1 MKKLLLSLLTL
12 SASFF
17 LSGIATAQKV
27 QQNFD
32 VQVVEEKN
40 TTNDFCFVRF
50 PDSGPSIKN
59 HIPYILKEVLHA
71 PQGHTLRL
79 ERKETDRLGYT
90 HYRYKQLIGGVE
102 VEDSYIYVHEF
113 NHRLVSVNGA
123 FFKIADG
130 SSRSVIAESKARES
144 LQSNV
149 VFEPGKF
156 LYFRDS
162 LDLKLAYKYV
172 VRGINQ
178 WEPSGIVYVD
188 AVTGNVIKRFSEQKN
203 VSVQSTV
210 NTRYNGQ
217 VEITSDSA
225 ANGIFTLVDSTRG
238 NGIEVRNLNGINAY
252 SPSADITDTSSSW
265 TQEGY
270 SSGALDVMYALE
282 KTYDYFSAVYGR
294 NSIDNAG
301 MHLTGLVNFG
311 TSNFS
316 YYFGNS
322 FVFGLGV
329 GSTPPYT
336 PFDIVAHE
344 YVHGIVDYSAAFS
357 TAYEPLAINE
367 SFCDILAVAA
377 EQYVKGG
384 PVDYSIGEEVNQFQI
399 PLRSMKI
406 PKITGLADT
415 YNGQNYGIDVYS
427 RATVQDFWFYLLCEG
442 GYGVND
448 LLSNYK
454 VDGIGIDKASAIAY
468 RALTVYLGP
477 SSGFIQSRTA
487 TIQAAID
494 LFGAC
499 SDEVKQVTRA
509 WYAVG
514 VGTDYTDGVAAQAYP
529 STEEACLGNS
539 ISFVNLCVNASTY
552 SWNYGD
558 GQTSSAPNNPH
569 TYTTPG
575 DYIITLIVTGSSVCN
590 TDDTLTLS
598 MHIQD
603 YSNITPPSCIVT
615 RTGAGDTRGIYEVN
629 INDIT
634 HKSGSSFE
642 ENYMDFTC
650 KGAFKVYEN
659 DNFIVNVLNGVQF
672 AERVSLFIDYNNNG
686 SFASNEQFFYYN
698 ATAPLKSLILYPSTA
713 VLNTPLRM
721 RVTSTNNWA
730 QTCTNIQY
738 GQAEDYS
745 IIISSVDSAPT
756 AEFTVSDTIAITNKT
771 ITFTN
776 LTRQTQNVLW
786 LFPGGIPASS
796 TSYNPVVTYPID
808 GYYPVTL
815 IAINAFG
822 ADTITKMNYIHAIS
836 SYNMCSTVS
845 TVNELTGS
853 LYDPGGPNGN
863 FNYQSN
869 PCDFVIEPECADSI
883 FINFTE
889 FQIGLGDDTYLKV
902 FDSDK
907 NGNSYTLFNGNG
919 FLLPGQLVATHGKV
933 RIRTL
938 KKQYSLSSGFA
949 LNWTT
954 TLKDSTP
961 VIASFYPVTYTPPIN
976 AGTRFINTT
985 LGPLKLNY
993 WEFGDGGSSE
1003 QESPQHEFD
1012 ASGSFPVFYR
1022 AEGCVNVD
1030 TITKFVNVQPPPQLQ
1045 LSEDSL
1051 EFTVTCGDSVT
1062 FPITL
1067 LNSGSGQMLY
1077 DVRTICNMQDTV
1089 KTLVHYSF
1097 ADSAIRAKH
1106 VLDVADIKSQP
1117 FRYEKFYGADTVAF
1131 RAALVDKQLL
1141 IFPPLTYLYDDSVY
1155 KRLAPVVN
1163 DFVER
1168 GGHVTVYYTNY
1179 NSSDIYAPLRDLD
1192 LMNAK
1197 HENNY
1202 SSIYAYSLH
1211 DTLPPLGRNLGGFGL
1226 TGALRGTLTNV
1237 LNKHKHNLVTAGEY
1251 ELFSNL
1257 RKGRGSVSM
1266 ISIFPSGISGAS
1278 VVDFFNTIIRNST
1291 DIGRYR
1297 WPSFLSY
1304 SQPVDTLNPGDSVI
1318 LNFTIKPA
1326 SLIPGSYESEI
1337 RVSYNNAPD
1346 SVSIVHL
1353 KVNISGPAKIGFDQQ
1368 CSSVDNV
1375 LRNNVDSSYINIRN
1389 TGCDTLIISGA
1400 ATNTSYF
1407 SVGVDTLLVP
1417 PGGYIPFKVYFQPD
1431 SVGLFYDSLIL
1442 ETNIGTERHC
1452 IYGRG
1457 VLPGH
1462 IAFNNS
1468 DSVLYMQACGDSAS
1482 GGFWLKN
1489 DGEYLL
1495 SYSLE
1500 GGVDQIPRKVGI
1512 MTYGVDRQ
1520 HEYANIVD
1528 ILNQNG
1534 LNVLLDTSGYLTT
1547 SDLDYFANGKN
1558 IIILPKQE
1566 YMYYN
1571 FGQFFP
1577 FYNSVMKNGGTVAI
1591 LGTDIHTA
1599 IVSSGLLVNGFS
1611 FCSLNATDT
1620 SDFTTGNCVVANDS
1634 DYFTRS
1640 MPLSFAIDST
1650 AFPLKSLPPPIQ
1662 TLVTYNG
1669 SPILAHRVNC
1679 NSGNL
1684 VYLGFDYNRYNNP
1697 QAQLLLNLVKY
1708 FNRSPFPKGVR
1719 VFPMSG
1725 SVNPGDSVYIQT
1737 SVYLDSVPEG
1747 QYPFNIIVNSSSV
1760 DVQADS
1766 TTMYVDVA
1774 DNPCAVIKTNMDS
1787 SCTSTVQFID
1797 KSLNQPVSWLW
1808 NFGDGNTST
1817 QQNPIHTYATAGTK
1831 TVRLTVSNGSGID
1844 TASNIINV
1852 RNLSSYTLGRLG
1864 FLNVG
1869 SLINFFFTPTIV
1881 SSVVSEVFWDFGDG
1895 IVSSTYTNSKSHIYS
1910 QPGTYYF
1917 SVRISTPYCSRTFYD
1932 TLVIVPTA
1940 LEQITPLSQF
1950 NIQPNPFN
1958 SSTFIN
1964 YELKDYAEVEVNVC
1978 DVAGKIVE
1986 SIQPVLKQSAGKYT
2000 LKYKTEIPGLYF
2012 VQMRINGILVSH
2024 RIVKTE

>member
-1 MKKLLLSLLTL
+1 MKKTLFYLLALSAALLLSGNAYSQRL
-12 SASFF
+12 
-17 LSGIATAQKV
+17 KEK
-27 QQNFD
+27 FD
-32 VQVVEEKN
+32 VQIVEERN
-40 TTNDFCFVRF
+40 TNSDFCFVRF

-59 HIPYILKEVLHA
+59 HIPYVLKEILHA

-102 VEDSYIYVHEF
+102 VEESYIYVHEF
-113 NHRLVSVNGA
+113 NQRIVSVNGA

-144 LQSNV
+144 LQSNELS
-149 VFEPGKF
+149 EPGKF

-162 LDLKLAYKYV
+162 LELKLAYKYV
-172 VRGINQ
+172 IPGIHQ

-188 AVTGNVIKRFSEQKN
+188 ATTGNVIKRFSEQKN
-203 VSVQSTV
+203 ISVQSTV
-210 NTRYNGQ
+210 NTLYNGQ

-225 ANGIFTLVDSTRG
+225 AIGLFTLVDSTRG
-238 NGIEVRNLNGINAY
+238 NGIEVRNLNGFNSL
-252 SPSADITDTSSSW
+252 SPSSDITDTSSSW
-265 TQEGY
+265 SQEGY
-270 SSGALDVMYALE
+270 STGALDVMYALE
-282 KTYDYFSAVYGR
+282 KSYDYFSTVFGR

-301 MHLTGLVNFG
+301 IHLTGLVNFG
-311 TSNFS
+311 TPTFS
-316 YYFGNS
+316 YYFGSS
-322 FVFGLGV
+322 FAFGMAGGNV
-329 GSTPPYT
+329 PSYT
-336 PFDIVAHE
+336 SFDIVAHE
-344 YVHGIVDYSAAFS
+344 YVHGIVNYSAAFS
-357 TAYEPLAINE
+357 TAYEPNALNE
-367 SFCDILAVAA
+367 SFCDIFSVAA
-377 EQYVKGG
+377 EHYVKGG
-384 PVDYSIGEEVNQFQI
+384 PVDYIIGEQLNQYQI
-399 PLRSMKI
+399 PIRSLKN
-406 PKITGLADT
+406 PKINGLADT
-415 YNGQNYGIDVYS
+415 YTGQNYGIDVYS
-427 RATVQDFWFYLLCEG
+427 RATVQDFWFFLLSEG

-477 SSGFIQSRTA
+477 SSGFAQSRTA
-487 TIQAAID
+487 TIQAATD

-499 SDEVKQVTRA
+499 SDEVKEVTRA

-514 VGTDYTDGVAAQAYP
+514 VGADYTDGVSAQAYA
-529 STEEACLGNS
+529 STNEACLGNT
-539 ISFVNLCVNASTY
+539 ISFVNLCTNASTY
-552 SWNYGD
+552 FWDYGD
-558 GQTSSAPNNPH
+558 GQSSTAPNSPH
-569 TYTTPG
+569 TYTAPG
-575 DYIITLIVTGSSVCN
+575 DYVITLIVTGSSVCN

-598 MHIQD
+598 MHIED

-615 RTGAGDTRGIYEVN
+615 RTGVGDTRGIYEVS
-629 INDIT
+629 INNLT
-634 HKSGSSFE
+634 HQSGSSLE

-650 KGAFKVYEN
+650 KRAFKVYEN
-659 DNFIVNVLNGVQF
+659 DNFIINVLSGVQF
-672 AERVSLFIDYNNNG
+672 TELVSVFIDYNNNG
-686 SFASNEQFFYYN
+686 SYVSNEQFFYYN
-698 ATAPLKSLILYPSTA
+698 ASAPFKSKIFYTSPS

-721 RVTSTNNWA
+721 RVTSSNNWV
-730 QTCTNIQY
+730 QNCTNIQY
-738 GQAEDYS
+738 GQVEDYS
-745 IIISSVDSAPT
+745 IIVSTVDSAPT
-756 AEFTVSDTIAITNKT
+756 ADFTVSDTIAITNKA

-776 LTRQTQNVLW
+776 LTKQTQNVLW
-786 LFPGGIPASS
+786 LFPGGIPTSS
-796 TSYNPVVTYPID
+796 TAYNPVVTYPID
-808 GYYPVTL
+808 GYYQVTL
-815 IAINAFG
+815 IATNAFG
-822 ADTITKMNYIHAIS
+822 ADTITKTNYIHAIS

-845 TVNELTGS
+845 TVNELTGA
-853 LYDPGGPNGN
+853 LYDPGGPNGI
-863 FNYQSN
+863 FSYQSS

-883 FINFTE
+883 IINFTE
-889 FQIGLGDDTYLKV
+889 FQIGLGDNTYLKV

-933 RIRTL
+933 RIRIL
-938 KKQYSLSSGFA
+938 KKEYSMSSGFA

-961 VIASFYPVTYTPPIN
+961 IIASFYPVTYTPPIN
-976 AGTRFINTT
+976 AGTQFINTT
-985 LGPLKLNY
+985 IGPLKLNY

-1003 QESPQHEFD
+1003 QFSPQHEFD

-1022 AEGCVNVD
+1022 AEGCVNID

-1051 EFTVTCGDSVT
+1051 EFTVTCGDSVS

-1077 DVRTICNMQDTV
+1077 DVRTICNMRDTIN
-1089 KTLVHYSF
+1089 TLVHYSF
-1097 ADSAIRAKH
+1097 ADSVTNAKH
-1106 VLDVADIKSQP
+1106 ILDVATSQSQP
-1117 FRYEKFYGADTVAF
+1117 FRYEKFYGADTTAF

-1141 IFPPLTYLYDDSVY
+1141 VFPPLTFLYEDSVY

-1168 GGHVTVYYTNY
+1168 GGHVTVYYT
-1179 NSSDIYAPLRDLD
+1179 SSSSTDINVQLRDLG

-1197 HENNY
+1197 HGTSYATYY
-1202 SSIYAYSLH
+1202 SYNTQ
-1211 DTLPPLGRNLGGFGL
+1211 DTLPPLGRNLSNFGL
-1226 TGALRGTLTNV
+1226 TGTFRGTLTNV
-1237 LNKHKHNLVTAGEY
+1237 LNKHKHNIITAGEF

-1257 RKGRGSVSM
+1257 KKGRGSVSM
-1266 ISIFPSGISGAS
+1266 ISVSPAS
-1278 VVDFFNTIIRNST
+1278 LAVPLVVDFYNSIIRNST

-1297 WPSFLSY
+1297 WPSFLSFT
-1304 SQPVDTLNPGDSVI
+1304 QPVDTLNPGDSVV
-1318 LNFTIKPA
+1318 LNFMINPS
-1326 SLIPGSYESEI
+1326 SLIPGTYESDI
-1337 RVSYNNAPD
+1337 RFSINNAPD

-1353 KVNISGPAKIGFDQQ
+1353 KVNISGPAKIGFDQP
-1368 CSSVDNV
+1368 CSVVDNV
-1375 LRNNVDSSYINIRN
+1375 VRNYIDSSYINIRN
-1389 TGCDTLIISGA
+1389 TGCDTLII
-1400 ATNTSYF
+1400 TNVSTSTIYF
-1407 SVGVDTLLVP
+1407 NVEPDTLRIP
-1417 PGGYIPFKVYFQPD
+1417 PGGYIPYKVVFQPD

-1442 ETNIGTERHC
+1442 ETNIGTQRQC

-1457 VLPGH
+1457 VLPAH

-1495 SYSLE
+1495 NYSLE

-1512 MTYGVDRQ
+1512 VTYGVDRQ
-1520 HEYANIVD
+1520 HEYSNIED

-1534 LNVLLDTSGYLTT
+1534 INVLLDTTGYLTI

-1566 YMYYN
+1566 YRPYN
-1571 FGQFFP
+1571 LFQFQ
-1577 FYNSVMKNGGTVAI
+1577 SLHTSLLVKGGTLAV
-1591 LGTDIHTA
+1591 LGTDIHTSV
-1599 IVSSGLLVNGFS
+1599 VSSGLLINGFN
-1611 FCSLNATDT
+1611 CYINAQDT
-1620 SDFTTGNCVVANDS
+1620 ADFTTGNCVVVNDS
-1634 DYFTRS
+1634 DYFTRNI
-1640 MPLSFAIDST
+1640 PPSFAIDST
-1650 AFPLKSLPPPIQ
+1650 AFPLRSLPAPIA

-1669 SPILAHRVNC
+1669 SPVLAQRLNC
-1679 NSGNL
+1679 NSVNL

-1737 SVYLDSVPEG
+1737 NVYLDSVPEG

-1760 DVQADS
+1760 DVLADS
-1766 TTMYVDVA
+1766 TTMYIDVA

-1844 TASNIINV
+1844 SASSIINIK
-1852 RNLSSYTLGRLG
+1852 NISAYS
-1864 FLNVG
+1864 LNRYG
-1869 SLINFFFTPTIV
+1869 SLAVGNSINFVFTPVISTALITDI
-1881 SSVVSEVFWDFGDG
+1881 FWDFGDG
-1895 IVSSTYTNSKSHIYS
+1895 NVSSAYFSSNSHVYT

-1917 SVRISTPYCSRTFYD
+1917 SVRISTPYCNRTFYD

-1964 YELKDYAEVEVNVC
+1964 YELKDYAEVEVYVS
-1978 DVAGKIVE
+1978 DAAGKIVE